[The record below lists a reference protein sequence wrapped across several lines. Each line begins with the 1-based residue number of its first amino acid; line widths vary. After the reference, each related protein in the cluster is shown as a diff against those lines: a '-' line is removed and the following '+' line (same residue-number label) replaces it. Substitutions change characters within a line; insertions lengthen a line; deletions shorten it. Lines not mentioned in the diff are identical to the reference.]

1 MTTKKELDTT
11 EWLDLLKA
19 PTAVGLYIMMADP
32 NFVIGTMKEALTI
45 SAEIIKREKADNSEL
60 LTALLADFRDK
71 NMAKQARIDFDKKD
85 LEVMRQAA
93 WDALRKAVWILDQ
106 KATPEE
112 SAEIRQWLYELAQK
126 TAEAATEGG
135 FLGFG
140 GTRVSEKEEQA
151 LGELKNLL
159 RLSDPSA

>member
-1 MTTKKELDTT
+1 MTTKKDFT
-11 EWLDLLKA
+11 EEEWIQLLKA
-19 PTAVGLYIMMADP
+19 PTAAGLHIMMADP

-45 SAEIIKREKADNSEL
+45 SSEIVKREKAQNSEL
-60 LTALLADFRDK
+60 LAAMLADFNDK
-71 NMAKQARIDFDKKD
+71 DMARQARVEFDKKN
-85 LEVMRQAA
+85 LEAMRQAA

-126 TAEAATEGG
+126 TAEAASEGG

-140 GTRVSEKEEQA
+140 GTRVSDKEKEA
-151 LGELKNLL
+151 LDELKNLL
-159 RLSDPSA
+159 RLSDTSS